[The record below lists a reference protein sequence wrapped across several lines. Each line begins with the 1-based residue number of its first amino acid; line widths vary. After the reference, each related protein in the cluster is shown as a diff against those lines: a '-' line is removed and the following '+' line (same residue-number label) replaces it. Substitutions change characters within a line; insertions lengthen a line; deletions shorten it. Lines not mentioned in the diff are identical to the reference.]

1 MELAGTV
8 ALVTGGTGG
17 LGGRICHALA
27 AAGCHVVVGYHQGHD
42 AARALAAELAGYH
55 GRRAYPHAA
64 DLADASAIPALLAA
78 IEREFGRLDILVNN
92 AAANR
97 WVPYP
102 DLEAL
107 TPDLWEELLG
117 RNLTGPFLLSRAAAP
132 LLRRDGAGRIVNIS
146 SVAGLAPTGSSIAYA
161 VSKAGLNH
169 LTRCLAV
176 ALAPDVLVN
185 AVAPGLME
193 GTRMTE
199 ALDPA
204 YVARSVAGAA
214 LKRATSRDDVA
225 AQVVA
230 FCQTDS
236 TTGQT
241 LVVDAG
247 RVFH

>member
-1 MELAGTV
+1 MELDGTV

-17 LGGRICHALA
+17 LGRRICHALA
-27 AAGCHVVVGYHQGHD
+27 QAGCHVVVAYHTGHE
-42 AARALAAELAGYH
+42 AADALAGELTAYH
-55 GRRAYPHAA
+55 GRRALPLAS
-64 DLADASAIPALLAA
+64 DLADPATFPDLLAT

-107 TPDLWEELLG
+107 SPEVWEELLA
-117 RNLTGPFLLSRAAAP
+117 RNLTSPFLLVRALAP
-132 LLRRDGAGRIVNIS
+132 LLRRRDQGRIVNIS
-146 SVAGLAPTGSSIAYA
+146 SVAGFAPTGSSIAYA

-176 ALAPDVLVN
+176 ALAPAILVN
-185 AVAPGLME
+185 GVAPGLME
-193 GTRMTE
+193 GTRMTD

-204 YVARSVAGAA
+204 YVERSKAGAA
-214 LKRATSRDDVA
+214 LGRATSKDDVA

-236 TTGQT
+236 ATGQT

-247 RVFH
+247 RFYH

>member
-1 MELAGTV
+1 MELDGAV

-17 LGGRICHALA
+17 LGNRICRALA
-27 AAGCHVVVGYHQGHD
+27 RDGCHVVVAYHTGHE
-42 AARALAAELAGYH
+42 AARALADELTACH
-55 GRRAYPHAA
+55 GKRALPIAA
-64 DLADASAIPALLAA
+64 DLSGEAALPGLLAT
-78 IEREFGRLDILVNN
+78 IEREFSKLDILVNN

-102 DLEAL
+102 DLDAL
-107 TPDLWEELLG
+107 TPELWGELLN

-132 LLRRDGAGRIVNIS
+132 LLKRDGGGRIVNIS

-185 AVAPGLME
+185 AVAPGLLE

-204 YVARSVAGAA
+204 YVERSKAGAA

-225 AQVVA
+225 DQVVA
-230 FCQTDS
+230 FCRTDS

-247 RVFH
+247 RFFH

>member
-1 MELAGTV
+1 MDLDGAV

-17 LGGRICHALA
+17 LGSRICRALA
-27 AAGCHVVVGYHQGHD
+27 AAGCHVVIGYHRGHE
-42 AARALAAELAGYH
+42 AARTLSAELAGDH
-55 GRRAYPHAA
+55 GRRAYPVAA
-64 DLADASAIPALLAA
+64 DLSDPSAIPGLLAA
-78 IEREFGRLDILVNN
+78 IEAEFGRLDVLVNN

-107 TPDLWEELLG
+107 TPELWGELLG
-117 RNLTGPFLLSRAAAP
+117 RNLTAPFLLSRAAAP
-132 LLRRDGAGRIVNIS
+132 ILKRDGGGRIVNIS

-176 ALAPDVLVN
+176 ALAPEVLVN
-185 AVAPGLME
+185 AVAPGLLE

-204 YVARSVAGAA
+204 YIARSVAGAA

-230 FCQTDS
+230 FCRTDS

>member
-1 MELAGTV
+1 MPG
-8 ALVTGGTGG
+8 
-17 LGGRICHALA
+17 
-27 AAGCHVVVGYHQGHD
+27 
-42 AARALAAELAGYH
+42 
-55 GRRAYPHAA
+55 
-64 DLADASAIPALLAA
+64 LLAT
-78 IEREFGRLDILVNN
+78 IEAEFGKLDILVNN

-102 DLEAL
+102 DLDAL
-107 TPDLWEELLG
+107 TPELWGELLN

-132 LLRRDGAGRIVNIS
+132 LLKRDGGGRIVNIS
-146 SVAGLAPTGSSIAYA
+146 SVAGLSPTGSSIAYA

-204 YVARSVAGAA
+204 YVERSKAGAA

-225 AQVVA
+225 DQVVT
-230 FCQTDS
+230 FCRTDS

-241 LVVDAG
+241 VVVDAG
-247 RVFH
+247 RFYH

>member
-1 MELAGTV
+1 MELEGAV
-8 ALVTGGTGG
+8 ALVSGGTGG
-17 LGGRICHALA
+17 LGNRICRALA
-27 AAGCHVVVGYHQGHD
+27 RAGCHVVVAYHSSHE
-42 AARALAAELAGYH
+42 AARALVDELTACQGK
-55 GRRAYPHAA
+55 RALPLAA
-64 DLADASAIPALLAA
+64 DLADEAALPSLLAA
-78 IEREFGRLDILVNN
+78 IEAEYGKLDILVNN

-107 TPDLWEELLG
+107 TPELWGELLN
-117 RNLTGPFLLSRAAAP
+117 RNLTGPFLLSRAAVP
-132 LLRRDGAGRIVNIS
+132 LLKRDGGGRIVNIS
-146 SVAGLAPTGSSIAYA
+146 SVAGLSPTGSSIAYA

-204 YVARSVAGAA
+204 YVERSKAGAA

-225 AQVVA
+225 DQVVT
-230 FCQTDS
+230 FCRTDS

-241 LVVDAG
+241 VVVDAG
-247 RVFH
+247 RFYH